1 MDILNLI
8 KEEIAKTS
16 CPTSHYEFLTKLS
29 SRLWKI
35 PHFFISL
42 LFKKNEDIN
51 PTKASDLDMN
61 PDHYNLAL
69 EEVNQFLKEYFIE
82 NRTLP
87 PWACEAFY
95 VNKRAEKVRGKLKL
109 VINYQPLNH
118 FFEDDKFPLLK
129 QEVYSK
135 DYLRHKYSLNLIW
148 RQDFG
153 CLESNQKICL
163 KRVYAFLFAITTG
176 RSCLLV

>member
-1 MDILNLI
+1 MTSSIVSKEYHGTRKVLNTETTSYLGRPSLISTPMDILNLI

-16 CPTSHYEFLTKLS
+16 CATFQSEFLTKLS

-61 PDHYNLAL
+61 PDHYNLTL
-69 EEVNQFLKEYFIE
+69 EKVDQFLKEDLIK
-82 NRTLP
+82 NSTLP

-95 VNKRAEKVRGKLKL
+95 ANKRAEKV
-109 VINYQPLNH
+109 
-118 FFEDDKFPLLK
+118 
-129 QEVYSK
+129 
-135 DYLRHKYSLNLIW
+135 
-148 RQDFG
+148 
-153 CLESNQKICL
+153 
-163 KRVYAFLFAITTG
+163 
-176 RSCLLV
+176 